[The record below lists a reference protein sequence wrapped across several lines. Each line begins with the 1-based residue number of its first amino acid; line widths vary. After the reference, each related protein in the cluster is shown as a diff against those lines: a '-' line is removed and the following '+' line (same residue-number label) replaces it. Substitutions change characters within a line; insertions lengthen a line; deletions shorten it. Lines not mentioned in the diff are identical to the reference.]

1 MKRTLLPVLSAFLFL
16 TGCAT
21 MTPDECRVADWYLIG
36 EMDARAGRT
45 PAHFATRDRDCR
57 EAGYPADQQSWRQG
71 WEQGLTVFCTAPQG
85 FRFGREGSR
94 YESICPARLEPDFLR
109 GFDLGR
115 QMHGVNERVSSLRSD
130 IRGIESRIE
139 QDGQRGSLN
148 QEELADLRR
157 ERATLQRR
165 LRDAELELAELT
177 GLARGLG
184 FL

>member
-1 MKRTLLPVLSAFLFL
+1 MKRALLLIFSAPWLL

-36 EMDARAGRT
+36 EMDARSGRT
-45 PAHFATRDRDCR
+45 PTHFANRDRACR
-57 EAGYPADQQSWRQG
+57 EAGYPADAQSWRQG

-85 FRFGREGSR
+85 FRFGREGGR
-94 YESICPARLEPDFLR
+94 YESICPAALEPDFLR

-115 QMHGVNERVSSLRSD
+115 QMHTVSERAGSLRSEL
-130 IRGIESRIE
+130 RGVEAALE
-139 QDGQRGSLN
+139 QDRRRGQLT
-148 QEELADLRR
+148 EDELADLRR
-157 ERATLQRR
+157 DRAALQGR